1 MESVAF
7 IWFKNKI
14 KFVVDQWKPSA
25 NVYLFKVNNVNT
37 RTKCEICSKLEIK
50 DARTITLTSNQQE
63 ADTCMILY
71 KKHVSSTYNDK
82 VLFNPDTDVF
92 MTALPKMSD
101 ISAILFILTGTADK
115 RLVLNKQKFDIQ

>member
-1 MESVAF
+1 
-7 IWFKNKI
+7 
-14 KFVVDQWKPSA
+14 
-25 NVYLFKVNNVNT
+25 
-37 RTKCEICSKLEIK
+37 
-50 DARTITLTSNQQE
+50 
-63 ADTCMILY
+63 MILY
-71 KKHVSSTYNDK
+71 KKHASSTYNDK